1 MGVTA
6 QKIDNWYLSSF
17 DAKTVLRTVDR
28 PVLINGRQEYENKT
42 YKDPESGESE
52 TVKVPKIRSFVEK
65 RIHWTISIT
74 RKVIGVTAFIDE
86 SGQERNSYS
95 FLTGPETTMFYAS
108 TSKKFICTSDVI
120 VSAEKKV
127 GECEE
132 TQVWEY
138 ASPWK
143 TITT

>member
-1 MGVTA
+1 
-6 QKIDNWYLSSF
+6 
-17 DAKTVLRTVDR
+17 
-28 PVLINGRQEYENKT
+28 
-42 YKDPESGESE
+42 
-52 TVKVPKIRSFVEK
+52 
-65 RIHWTISIT
+65 
-74 RKVIGVTAFIDE
+74 
-86 SGQERNSYS
+86 
-95 FLTGPETTMFYAS
+95 MFYAS